1 MGAGYL
7 STHFF
12 IHRKVCLMNE
22 KSPGDSVPRALFLL
36 TSVRQI
42 DSRNHHRSI
51 YIIEHNRPVFAH
63 HHASAVGVKLRFLY
77 CRDGVLHLLGKQ
89 SI

>member
-1 MGAGYL
+1 
-7 STHFF
+7 
-12 IHRKVCLMNE
+12 MNE
-22 KSPGDSVPRALFLL
+22 INSGGQRAPALFLL
-36 TSVRQI
+36 RSVRQI

>member
-7 STHFF
+7 STHYF
-12 IHRKVCLMNE
+12 IHRKVCPMNE
-22 KSPGDSVPRALFLL
+22 INSGGQRAPALFLL
-36 TSVRQI
+36 RSVRQI